1 MNWFPVGKD
10 GANKIYVSKEHCE
23 AEEGQACYDITGKDL
38 RYHELVSHPQL
49 DGDGNQMYAQD
60 PVLDGDG
67 NSVLDGDGNPTYTQ
81 GAALTYNTLEENA
94 GLKASVEADDA
105 ALSGSEA
112 AIEVKLKNM
121 EFGKRVLAIVSI
133 RNDAK
138 SLQPAD
144 VVSLS
149 NTYAPIQGLLLN
161 GSIATAK
168 AQIEAI
174 TPDGVLVSQ
183 DDLDAILAEINAY
196 LGV

>member
-1 MNWFPVGKD
+1 MNWFPVGKN
-10 GANKIYVSKEHCE
+10 GANKTYSDKEQCE
-23 AEEGQACYDITGKDL
+23 SEEGQACYEITGKDL
-38 RYHELVSHPQL
+38 RYHTLQEIEVGQDENQQPILETQL
-49 DGDGNQMYAQD
+49 
-60 PVLDGDG
+60 
-67 NSVLDGDGNPTYTQ
+67 
-81 GAALTYNTLEENA
+81 LEDA
-94 GLKASVEADDA
+94 GLKASVEAADLA
-105 ALSGSEA
+105 QVGSEA
-112 AIEVKLKNM
+112 AIALKLKNM

-168 AQIEAI
+168 AQVEAI
-174 TPDGVLVSQ
+174 TPDGTLVTQ
-183 DDLDAILAEINAY
+183 GDLDAILAEMNAY